1 MMRYAGRQ
9 VSNNLM
15 AVPGITVGIALGQVA
30 P

>member
-1 MMRYAGRQ
+1 MMRYAGGQ

-15 AVPGITVGIALGQVA
+15 SVPGITVGIALGQVA